1 MANTSLDTIE
11 ALPFTAVSLGAG
23 FWRDRVTTV
32 VQRTIPFALQK
43 CEETGRLDNFR
54 KAAGQLDGSFRGDY
68 GFDDSD
74 VYKIIEG
81 AAYALQL
88 APDPE
93 LDRYLDEIIAA
104 IAGAQEADGYLYTA
118 WTLQVND
125 ERAIHC
131 TYDSER
137 GQFYGSHWSHEL
149 YNVGHLYEA
158 AVAHH
163 LATGKRNLLDVALKS
178 ADLVY
183 QRCLVEGEPHYPGH
197 QEIEIGLA
205 KLYRLT
211 GEARYLELA
220 QLFLDRR
227 GHGSR
232 AYPNPNNT
240 LHASA
245 AYCQDHE
252 PVTEQRE
259 AVGHAVRATYMY
271 TAMADV
277 AALTGNE
284 AYVTAIDG
292 IWQDM
297 AARKLYITGGIGA
310 RYDAEA
316 FGDAYELPHLA
327 YAETCAAIA
336 NVYWNLR
343 MFQRHGDARYIDL
356 LERSLYNGVLAGL
369 SLDGTEFFYP
379 NPLSHDG
386 QHGFNRGSGS
396 RQTWFDCSCCPS
408 NLARFVPSVA
418 GYAYAYAGNHAYVNL
433 FLSGT
438 ATLPLAG
445 GQLQLAQ
452 RTDYPWS
459 GAIDIEILANENE
472 APVALYLREPGWLS
486 DRPVATD
493 LYHYADGQQQ
503 QASVSLNGVPVTD
516 VKREKGYLVLERH
529 WQAGDTVQLQ
539 IPLSPRL
546 VRSHEA
552 VAANRGQVAVE
563 MGPIVYCAEGV
574 DHAGH
579 ALGLSLRQEAGWTV
593 AYRPDLLSGVNVL
606 QSEASPAPDRLGE
619 TIPLALIPYY
629 AWAHR
634 GAGEMTTWFHLVNG
648 EKR

>member
-1 MANTSLDTIE
+1 MPSDNLNSIE
-11 ALPFTAVSLGAG
+11 ALPFTAVALGDG

-32 VQRTIPFALQK
+32 VRQTIPFALAK
-43 CEETGRLDNFR
+43 CEETGRIDNFR
-54 KAAGQLDGSFRGDY
+54 KAAGQMEGGFRGDY

-88 APDPE
+88 EPDAA
-93 LDRYLDEIIAA
+93 LDSYLDEIIAA
-104 IAGAQEADGYLYTA
+104 IAGAQAKDGYLYTA
-118 WTLQVND
+118 WTLRVNE

-131 TYDSER
+131 TYDSEC

-163 LATGKRNLLDVALKS
+163 LATGKRTLLEVARKS
-178 ADLVY
+178 ADLIY
-183 QRCLVEGEPHYPGH
+183 QRCLVEAEPHYPGH
-197 QEIEIGLA
+197 QEIEIGLV
-205 KLYRLT
+205 KLYRVT

-232 AYPNPNNT
+232 AYPNPGGA

-245 AYCQDHE
+245 AYCQDHR

-284 AYVTAIDG
+284 AYIEAIDG

-316 FGDAYELPHLA
+316 FGGSYELPHLA

-343 MFQRHGDARYIDL
+343 MFQRHGHARYIDL
-356 LERSLYNGVLAGL
+356 LERTLYNGVLAGL
-369 SLDGTEFFYP
+369 SLAGTEFFYP

-386 QHGFNRGSGS
+386 QHGFNRGSSG

-408 NLARFVPSVA
+408 NLARFLPSVA
-418 GYAYAYAGNHAYVNL
+418 GYAYAYADQVAYVNL
-433 FLSGT
+433 FLAGE

-445 GQLQLAQ
+445 GELKLAQ
-452 RTDYPWS
+452 RTAYPWS
-459 GAIDIEILANENE
+459 GAIEIEVLSNENE
-472 APVALYLREPGWLS
+472 MPVTLHLREPGWLS

-493 LYHYADGQQQ
+493 LYQYADSQQF
-503 QASVSLNGVPVTD
+503 QARVRLNGAPLEEIQ
-516 VKREKGYLVLERH
+516 RENGYLVVTRH
-529 WQAGDTVQLQ
+529 WQAGDRLELQ
-539 IPLSPRL
+539 IPLLPRL
-546 VRSHEA
+546 VRSHPA
-552 VAANRGQVAVE
+552 VAANQGQVAVTV
-563 MGPIVYCAEGV
+563 GPIVYCAEGI
-574 DHAGH
+574 DHDGR
-579 ALGLSLRQEAGWTV
+579 ALGLTLPAAAAWTMV
-593 AYRPDLLSGVNVL
+593 HRPEFLGGVNVL
-606 QSEASPAPDRLGE
+606 RSQAHPAPDRLDE
-619 TIPLALIPYY
+619 TTPLTLIPYY

-634 GAGEMTTWFHLVNG
+634 GAGEMSTWFHLS
-648 EKR
+648 